1 MRNKANKQTQIE
13 AGRACL
19 IATSWAMYNAREAA
33 GLAVT
38 DDDNVT
44 GLLAEIEAAT
54 ESFWERRRLAD
65 PSVTAA
71 NPPLPP
77 DSPASNGIVK
87 MPGGEDPGDS
97 DYLRSA

>member
-44 GLLAEIEAAT
+44 ELLAEIEAAT

-65 PSVTAA
+65 PGEGGHSR
-71 NPPLPP
+71 PLPP
-77 DSPASNGIVK
+77 DSPAGAGIVSL
-87 MPGGEDPGDS
+87 PEPEHAAAADR
-97 DYLRSA
+97 LRSA